1 MTLRIE
7 QAQIRNLRNHPM
19 KDVEELRRLLAAGA
33 AARPDPRRKNFY
45 ELDDGS
51 RVFYVHALPGS
62 ARVMFLAVWQKAQP
76 AERQAAEEAAL
87 AACGAPS

>member
-7 QAQIRNLRNHPM
+7 QAEIRNLRNHPNQ
-19 KDVEELRRLLAAGA
+19 DVDELRRLLAAGV

-45 ELDDGS
+45 EVDAAA
-51 RVFYVHALPGS
+51 RVFYFHVAPGS

-76 AERQAAEEAAL
+76 ARREADEEAAL
-87 AACGAPS
+87 AACSANS